1 LQGARTVLAV
11 INSVTVERRSH
22 QRRDGD
28 RRTFPSETVDV
39 TRLEHE
45 NLYEQVEEILRMLK
59 RMEAELRELDRRV
72 RSPEDV
78 AS

>member
-1 LQGARTVLAV
+1 M
-11 INSVTVERRSH
+11 
-22 QRRDGD
+22 
-28 RRTFPSETVDV
+28 

-45 NLYEQVEEILRMLK
+45 NLYDQVEEILRMLK
-59 RMEAELRELDRRV
+59 RMEAELRELDRRI